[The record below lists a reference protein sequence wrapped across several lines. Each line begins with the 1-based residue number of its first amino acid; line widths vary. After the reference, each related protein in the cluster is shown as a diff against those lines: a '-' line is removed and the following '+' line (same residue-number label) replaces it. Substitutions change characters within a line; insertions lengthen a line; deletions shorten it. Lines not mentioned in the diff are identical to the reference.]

1 MSSNRGAQ
9 SEFETLFR
17 QAPDGMVVV
26 GERGLISMVNN
37 ALESMF
43 GYTER
48 ELVGQPVEMLMP
60 EGYGE
65 GHPDLFAGFMNDPRR
80 RQMGVGL
87 EPSGRHKD
95 GTEFP
100 LDIMLAP
107 LETAE
112 GLQAIA
118 TIRDVTYRKQAEDA
132 IRAYAGRLERSN
144 RELED
149 FASVAAHDLHEPLR
163 KIQAFGDRLV
173 AVANGQLPEKGQ
185 DYLNRLQS
193 ATERMR
199 TLIDD
204 LLTYSRVSTRA
215 KPFERVDLNEI
226 VDDVLG
232 DLEALL
238 EETGGRV
245 RVGDLPEIAADRTQ
259 MGQLLQNLIANALK
273 FRRPEA
279 PPVVEVEAE
288 LIGGSRRGDPKLCR
302 LTVKDNGIGFDEKY
316 RDKIFGRSERLHGRV
331 EYPGTGLGL
340 AICRRI
346 VDRHHGDITAISVP
360 GEGSSFVVSLPVD
373 QLPDPQLPT

>member
-60 EGYGE
+60 ERYGE

-245 RVGDLPEIAADRTQ
+245 RVGDLPEIAADRAQ

-302 LTVKDNGIGFDEKY
+302 LTVKDNGNRI
-316 RDKIFGRSERLHGRV
+316 
-331 EYPGTGLGL
+331 
-340 AICRRI
+340 RRE
-346 VDRHHGDITAISVP
+346 VP
-360 GEGSSFVVSLPVD
+360 GQDLRQVRTPAWPRGVSGNGSGSGDL
-373 QLPDPQLPT
+373 